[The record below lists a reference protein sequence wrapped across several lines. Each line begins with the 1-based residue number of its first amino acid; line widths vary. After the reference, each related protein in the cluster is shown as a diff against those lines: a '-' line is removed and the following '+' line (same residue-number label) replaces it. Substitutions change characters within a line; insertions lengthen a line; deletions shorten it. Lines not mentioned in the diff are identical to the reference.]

1 MKNLKKG
8 FRKYLKGIFA
18 IFIINLFLF
27 GSTSLF
33 QSCSNND
40 NLLESEEKI
49 ALSKF
54 ENLIRTTTPKIQN
67 IVNKKQRL
75 FSAKNANANEINTK
89 AEEEAQEVLKPIVS
103 GTKELLAT
111 FGFTESDLAEGFDN
125 LEDPRI
131 ALVGFMILSA
141 SNEGQN
147 KTISQANFFSLFTNS
162 LYAQG
167 TYDNVRSCFLETTG
181 IAAGVALVSALTA
194 ATIDKGLVKK
204 LIKKAVKKI
213 GSRALGGIGLLIIA
227 VDFSNCM
234 YKKHS

>member
-1 MKNLKKG
+1 MKKGLKK
-8 FRKYLKGIFA
+8 FAKGMFA
-18 IFIINLFLF
+18 LFIINIIFI
-27 GSTSLF
+27 GSASIL
-33 QSCSNND
+33 QSCTKSD
-40 NLLESEEKI
+40 SLIESKEKI

-54 ENLIRTTTPKIQN
+54 ENLVRTTTPKIQN

-75 FSAKNANANEINTK
+75 LSAKNANANEINTK

-162 LYAQG
+162 LYAQS

-181 IAAGVALVSALTA
+181 IAAGVALVAALTA
-194 ATIDKGLVKK
+194 ETIDKGLVKK

-227 VDFSNCM
+227 VDFSHCM